1 MQRYDELVADI
12 DGIVWEADAETLQF
26 TFVSGQA
33 ERCLGYPR
41 ARWLE
46 PGFWAAQLHADDR
59 DRVVQCCK
67 DVARAKTKLELEFR
81 MIAADRGSVW
91 LRGKISVLVLPGEPL
106 KLRGIML
113 DLSERKRAEA
123 RLFEVE
129 ERFRLLA
136 ESSLTGIYLIQDGL
150 FRYINPAMAG
160 MFGYSVE
167 EIVDKL
173 GPTDLTSPDDRTK
186 VAENVRRRIAGEVEE
201 VRYELCGLRKDGT
214 TVYVE
219 VHGRRIEHAGKTG
232 VIGTLVDISERKRA
246 EHALIESHGLLNS
259 VVEGTS
265 DAVFVKDLK
274 GRYLL
279 INSAGAQLLGKGVA
293 EVIGRDDAQLFS
305 ADTARIIMDRDRRVM
320 ESEHSQTFEET
331 ATAAGVTRVYLSTKG
346 VLRDA
351 QGGARGLIGIA
362 RDVTDL
368 KRLEEQFRQAQKMEA
383 IGRLAGG
390 VAHDFNNLLTAI
402 NGYSEL
408 ACAELGAD
416 HPVGAMVAEIR
427 KAGDR
432 ASNLTRQL
440 LAFSRK
446 QVLLPQVVNLNT
458 LLGELC
464 KLLRPIIGEDVELR
478 FAPGPLLGLAKIDP
492 GHFEHAVINLAV
504 NARDAMPQ
512 GGRLVIETREVELGA
527 DYAATHS
534 DVRPGRYVLVAVS
547 DSGQGMDAATKSR
560 IFEPFFTTKP
570 AGKGTGLG
578 LAMVY
583 GFLKQ
588 SDGHVEVYSE
598 PGHGTTFKI
607 YLPSADEVALKARQT
622 AEPLQLPRGTETV
635 LLVEDEA
642 AVRNLAKLVLR
653 SGGYSVLEARDGE
666 EALRIAA
673 AHHGTI
679 HLLVSDLVM
688 PRLAG
693 RQLAEKLSRSR
704 PGVKVLLMS
713 GYADQAVLPQGAAPI
728 NVAFLQKPFSPSVF
742 ARRVREILDAQSVT
756 AASTEKSNL

>member
-1 MQRYDELVADI
+1 MLERRYNELVADV

-26 TFVSGQA
+26 TFVSSQA
-33 ERCLGYPR
+33 ERCLGYPLEQ
-41 ARWLE
+41 WLA
-46 PGFWAAQLHADDR
+46 PGFWTAHLHPDDR
-59 DRVVQCCK
+59 ERFVEHSKHAV
-67 DVARAKTKLELEFR
+67 RADTKRELEYR

-91 LRGKISVLVLPGEPL
+91 LRGTMSVLALPGEPL
-106 KLRGIML
+106 KLRGIMV
-113 DLSERKRAEA
+113 DVTERKRAEA
-123 RLFEVE
+123 HLFEVE

-136 ESSLTGIYLIQDGL
+136 ESSVTGIYLIQDGL
-150 FRYINPAMAG
+150 FRYVNPAMAH
-160 MFGYSVE
+160 MFGYTVE
-167 EIVDKL
+167 DIVDKL
-173 GPTDLTSPDDRTK
+173 GPTDLTSPDDRST
-186 VAENVRRRIAGEVEE
+186 VAENVRRRVAGEVEE
-201 VRYELCGLRKDGT
+201 VRYELCGMRKDGT

-219 VHGRRIEHAGKTG
+219 VHGRRIERSGKVG
-232 VIGTLVDISERKRA
+232 VIGTLVDITERKRT
-246 EHALIESHGLLNS
+246 EHALIESYGLLNS

-279 INSAGAQLLGKGVA
+279 INSAGARLLGKDVA
-293 EVIGRDDAQLFS
+293 EVIGKDDAELFS
-305 ADTARIIMDRDRRVM
+305 ADTSLTIMDRDRDVM

-331 ATAAGVTRVYLSTKG
+331 VTAAGVTRTYLSTKG

-351 QGGARGLIGIA
+351 QGKARGLIGIA

-408 ACAELGAD
+408 AFAELGAE
-416 HPVGAMVAEIR
+416 HPVSALLTEIR

-432 ASNLTRQL
+432 ASDLTRQL

-464 KLLRPIIGEDVELR
+464 KLLRPIIGEDVELCFVPDPR
-478 FAPGPLLGLAKIDP
+478 LGPAEIDP

-512 GGRLVIETREVELGA
+512 GGRLVIETREVELGE

-534 DVRPGRYVLVAVS
+534 EVRPGRYALVAVS
-547 DSGQGMDAATKSR
+547 DSGHGMDAATRSR

-607 YLPSADEVALKARQT
+607 YLPRAGEAALTARQT

-635 LLVEDEA
+635 LLVEDED
-642 AVRNLAKLVLR
+642 AVRNLAKLVLS

-666 EALRIAA
+666 EALRVAA
-673 AHHGTI
+673 EHPGAI
-679 HLLVSDLVM
+679 QLLVTDLVM

-693 RQLAEKLSRSR
+693 RQLAEMLSRSR
-704 PGVKVLLMS
+704 PALKILLMS
-713 GYADQAVLPQGAAPI
+713 GYADQVALPPGAAGG
-728 NVAFLQKPFSPSVF
+728 NVAFLQKPFSPSAF
-742 ARRVREILDAQSVT
+742 ARRVREVLDTLGTQ
-756 AASTEKSNL
+756 